1 MTPTP
6 LVVAPGR
13 QGPGE
18 LAPDAIARLEI
29 GLRRRASGLLPGEYL
44 TRGVGA
50 GTELAQLRPYEAGDD
65 VRQLDPA
72 ASARTGVAHV
82 RLQVPERAVTTWLV
96 LDISPS
102 MAFGTADR
110 LKSDI
115 AEGVAE
121 VIARLAVRRGGRIA
135 VTTAGTEQTR
145 LLPPRGGR
153 GALAAVRALVRQGVV
168 PDGAADSRGLAGA
181 LTRTARLASGRGLV
195 VIVSDFR
202 DEGWVSP
209 LRAVAGRHSVLAV
222 EVTDPRE
229 HALPD
234 AGLLVLVDPETG
246 REVEADTGSH
256 RLRDAFATAEAQR
269 RARVAAQLRRAGA
282 DHVVLSTATDWLR
295 ELGRRTR

>member
-1 MTPTP
+1 MSPTP
-6 LVVAPGR
+6 LVIAPGR

-18 LAPDAIARLEI
+18 VPADAIARLEI
-29 GLRRRASGLLPGEYL
+29 GLRRRASGLLPGDYL
-44 TRGVGA
+44 TKGIGA
-50 GTELAQLRPYEAGDD
+50 GTELAQIRPYEAGDD

-102 MAFGTADR
+102 MAFGTAHR
-110 LKSDI
+110 LKSDV

-135 VTTAGTEQTR
+135 VATAGAAQSR

-153 GALAAVRALVRQGVV
+153 VALAAVRALVRDGVV
-168 PDGAADSRGLAGA
+168 PDGAADARGLAGA
-181 LTRTARLASGRGLV
+181 LTRAARLAAGPGLI

-202 DEGWVSP
+202 DDGWVSP
-209 LRAVAGRHSVLAV
+209 LRAVAARHSVLAV

-229 HALPD
+229 QALPD

-246 REVEADTGSH
+246 CEVEADTGSH

-269 RARVAAQLRRAGA
+269 RAAVAAQLRRAGA
-282 DHVVLSTATDWLR
+282 DHVILSTAKDWLR
-295 ELGRRTR
+295 ELGRGTR

>member
-1 MTPTP
+1 MSPTP
-6 LVVAPGR
+6 LVTAPGR

-18 LAPDAIARLEI
+18 LPADLIARIEL
-29 GLRRRASGLLPGEYL
+29 GLRRRASGLLPGEHL
-44 TRGVGA
+44 TKAIGA
-50 GTELAQLRPYEAGDD
+50 GTELAQLRPYEPGDD

-102 MAFGTADR
+102 MAFGTAYR
-110 LKSDI
+110 LKSDV

-121 VIARLAVRRGGRIA
+121 VMARLAVRRGGRIA
-135 VTTAGTEQTR
+135 IATAGAAQSR

-153 GALAAVRALVRQGVV
+153 VALAAVRALVRDGVV
-168 PDGAADSRGLAGA
+168 PDGAADARGLAGA
-181 LTRTARLASGRGLV
+181 LTRAARLAASPGLI

-202 DEGWVSP
+202 DDDWVSP
-209 LRAVAGRHSVLAV
+209 LRAVAARHSVLAV

-246 REVEADTGSH
+246 REVEADTGSE
-256 RLRDAFATAEAQR
+256 RLRAAFATAEAER
-269 RARVAAQLRRAGA
+269 RAGVAAQLRRAGA
-282 DHVVLSTATDWLR
+282 DHVILSTATDWLR
-295 ELGRRTR
+295 ELGRGTR